1 VLFSLPQPGCYL
13 QKSPWPGK
21 FPSRE
26 SLVSNIQAG
35 DWKNSKSFFTVYSL
49 VFRAYCLQYY
59 ENFDIMCKT
68 FLLFFLPPF
77 LLMFG
82 DKLCTLYR
90 YSLFFFSWRP
100 APPPPS
106 PCILYIFFMTPG
118 LHICKFFV
126 YGTFPIWV
134 LFVNGTLHMYT
145 FWVKIS

>member
-1 VLFSLPQPGCYL
+1 MLFSLPQPGCYL

-100 APPPPS
+100 APPPLPPAFCTFFS
-106 PCILYIFFMTPG
+106 WHQVFIFVNFLFMGHFPYESFLLMELSICILFE
-118 LHICKFFV
+118 
-126 YGTFPIWV
+126 WR
-134 LFVNGTLHMYT
+134 
-145 FWVKIS
+145 